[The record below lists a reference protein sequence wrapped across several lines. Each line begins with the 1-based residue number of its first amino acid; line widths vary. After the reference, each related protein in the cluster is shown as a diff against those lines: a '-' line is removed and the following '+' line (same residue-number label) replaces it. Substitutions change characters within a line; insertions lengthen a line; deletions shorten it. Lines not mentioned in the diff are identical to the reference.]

1 MTPAQ
6 TPFPDRD
13 SVADKLGSFAE
24 SDQSF
29 LKLLFENPAQDD
41 ALLEGLLVYLERAA
55 EARFLNSLKLGKT
68 GEWIGNNAPARL
80 QIRLAEV
87 ARSSQHAAFI
97 AFKDGL
103 TRSGGMER
111 AYPKARV

>member
-68 GEWIGNNAPARL
+68 ASGSATMRPPACRFASRKWPAPA
-80 QIRLAEV
+80 
-87 ARSSQHAAFI
+87 S
-97 AFKDGL
+97 
-103 TRSGGMER
+103 TRPSLPSR
-111 AYPKARV
+111 TA